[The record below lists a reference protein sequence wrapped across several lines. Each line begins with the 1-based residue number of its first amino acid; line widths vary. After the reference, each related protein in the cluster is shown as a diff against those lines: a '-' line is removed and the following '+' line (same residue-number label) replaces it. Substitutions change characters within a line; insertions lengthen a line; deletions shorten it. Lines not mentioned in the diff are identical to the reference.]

1 MKQWSQDA
9 RYQKIKDS
17 SPWEMENKQ
26 EEPYDY
32 PSLLAGERFQ
42 AAAKGEEAEVEPSR
56 LPELKK

>member
-1 MKQWSQDA
+1 
-9 RYQKIKDS
+9 
-17 SPWEMENKQ
+17 MENKQ